1 MSIRE
6 PRLARNVYSG
16 VRVHSRCI
24 ILRTLP
30 RVLVVGNLIFVEG
43 GIGAVMEA
51 QVNGVQSCCTLRGSR
66 KRVFFYLCY
75 SVAIYS
81 CWRRSSRADTSTLEG
96 TVKDKQGLTISDVQ
110 IQVVSAELAI
120 DRSVT
125 RQRRR
130 LLRRSASP
138 NL

>member
-16 VRVHSRCI
+16 VRVQQSLHHM
-24 ILRTLP
+24 RTLP

-43 GIGAVMEA
+43 GIGAGYGSSSEWCSVLLHA
-51 QVNGVQSCCTLRGSR
+51 PRSR

-75 SVAIYS
+75 SVLFYS
-81 CWRRSSRADTSTLEG
+81 CWRPLFRADHVYTGRHGKRQARSNHLRRPDTSRQRRVG
-96 TVKDKQGLTISDVQ
+96 D
-110 IQVVSAELAI
+110 

-125 RQRRR
+125 TDNEG
-130 LLRRSASP
+130 AY
-138 NL
+138 